1 VGDPEEQRVWDIDL
15 LLSAQRGDMTAFSTL
30 YRRHARAVLRYA
42 WAALGDRTQAE
53 DALQDTFTVAWAKR
67 RGVTIVDESVLPWLL
82 AVCRNHVRN
91 QLRRRRR
98 HAAAELTESMAD
110 PDHGMDELVAMRVE
124 LERLS
129 PLDRRVCELCLG
141 EGYSYREAAALLDTT
156 ETAVGKRLQRAR
168 VRLRTALTGDG
179 TGEDS
184 A

>member
-1 VGDPEEQRVWDIDL
+1 MWDIDL
-15 LLSAQRGDMTAFSTL
+15 LLRARRGDVTAFGAL

-42 WAALGDRTQAE
+42 WAALGDRGQAE

-82 AVCRNHVRN
+82 ATCRNHVRN

-98 HAAAELTESMAD
+98 HDAAELPEAVADREHRTE
-110 PDHGMDELVAMRVE
+110 ELVAMRVE

-168 VRLRTALTGDG
+168 TRLRTALTADDAGGDR
-179 TGEDS
+179 